1 MSKRDA
7 PFDVAG
13 CVGCPAHGLV
23 SATTSARNLV
33 QASSGL
39 KDVVL
44 TSDGKTSFHIR
55 RKGKQV
61 ASQCPL
67 LGYEVR
73 RIEPGKRIDRRSD
86 GHSKTREACRELL
99 TLVQAGWI

>member
-1 MSKRDA
+1 M
-7 PFDVAG
+7 
-13 CVGCPAHGLV
+13 GCPASGIV
-23 SATTSARNLV
+23 STTASVRNLV
-33 QASSGL
+33 QASSKL

-44 TSDGKTSFHIR
+44 TSDGKTSFLVR

-61 ASQCPL
+61 ARQCPL

-73 RIEPGKRIDRRSD
+73 RIESGKQTDRKPE
-86 GHSKTREACRELL
+86 GHSETREACRELL